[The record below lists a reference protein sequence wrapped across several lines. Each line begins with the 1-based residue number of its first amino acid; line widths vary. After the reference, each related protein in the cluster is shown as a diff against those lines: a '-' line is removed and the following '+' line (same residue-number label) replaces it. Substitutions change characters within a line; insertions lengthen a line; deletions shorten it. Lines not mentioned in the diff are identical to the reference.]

1 MTPIYYDG
9 TTGLQ
14 GNGLGALR
22 DAIYC
27 TVTEERNGS
36 YELEM
41 QYPIT
46 AQHYNSLALRG
57 LIKAR
62 PNPYSEPQYFRIY
75 KISRPINGLVTINA
89 QHINYDLSGVP
100 VEPFAAGTAAAA
112 MAGLKEHAA
121 AQCSFNFWTDKE
133 TSANFSITK
142 PASLRSMLGGV
153 DGSILDVYGGEYEWD
168 NYTVKLYDHRG
179 SDRGVTIR
187 YGKNLTDLK
196 QEENCSNVYTGVYP
210 YWVDDDGN
218 LAQISGDPIVMVPG
232 TYDFV
237 HILVLDLSQDYE
249 NAPTDEQMKQEAQRY
264 IKAND
269 VGVPKVSLTV
279 SFAQLEQTE
288 EYKGKALLE
297 RVSLCDTVHV
307 SFERLGVNATSRVI
321 KTVYNVLLDRYDSVE
336 LGSAKSNLAT
346 TVATLS
352 KETKTELDKTK
363 STLQAAIDKATQ
375 LITGNLGGYVVLHS
389 STGNDAPDEIL
400 VMDKPDINT
409 ATKVWRW
416 NLSGWGYSG
425 TGYAG
430 PYRLAATMDGEIN
443 ADFITTGSLTANI
456 IKTGLLQDH
465 AGKSSI
471 NLDTGE
477 INLECKTLRIQGKTT
492 EEIAEGKANE
502 AGAAA
507 KEAASAELNAYKEAV
522 TKDLGNMQ
530 AQIDGQIET
539 WFYEAEP
546 ATTTP
551 PASEWTTEEL
561 KENHAGDLYYSGKGY
576 AYRWTYTDNAW
587 GWLQIKDTDITSA
600 LQNAKKAQET
610 ANSKR
615 RTFLSQ
621 PVPPYDIGDLWANGT
636 DLLAC
641 VNSRGEG
648 ASYDANDWALKTQYT
663 TKKEAQLIVDAS
675 IEKIELGIT
684 EKVEAENL
692 FDGGRWIASSGS
704 ATGATG
710 SVSIDGDMV
719 TIVAPSSSEQ
729 AKYSG
734 ASWNVPSEKL
744 KAAQGA
750 TMEISFEYRVNAEIS
765 TNTEHA
771 SHILMWANYASG
783 NVSTIVVR
791 LATSSYAEPV
801 GGWKKA
807 SATYQ
812 FKAEIPTGIYAFA
825 YLYGGTGS
833 VSVRSLTLKQTSSKT
848 SVISLTKSGTVI
860 SASEL
865 NLNEYAKTAE
875 VNVAIDSI
883 KLGITQENT
892 YADVD
897 LGSTTWT
904 GTTTGASA
912 ADGVLTLNHIK
923 RGLVYGV
930 FALPKSA
937 RNTIT
942 AHKIKISLDYRVTSE
957 LDARSYVTL
966 YVTYADGTGIQKIIA
981 TICNSTT
988 SVPVS
993 DWKTVSYEI
1002 ELESKDLSKV
1012 EITPMISSGTT
1023 GTKGSYEVKN
1033 VAIQY
1038 VYSYANKFELTK
1050 DGTVISS
1057 SKTASTKAGDFV
1069 TSAELNVKT
1078 DEITATVVK
1087 DGEVRSKFALDSS
1100 NCTITSGII
1109 TFNSNSL
1116 VVNSDNFKLTRN
1128 GTVTATGSFT
1138 SKTDLNSVILG
1149 NGQVSIERKLG
1160 DGSWRRA
1167 ATLIGY
1173 GSNDAQAQLQMY
1185 ANNSLQVLMQSS
1197 FTGSELYM
1205 YHANNVVH
1213 TEMKSVNGAGSI
1225 WLRYSDGRSLFH
1237 VYNDPN
1243 TGRSHVVFDGELE
1256 CKSIKRDGKYI

>member
-1 MTPIYYDG
+1 MIPIYYDG

-46 AQHYNSLALRG
+46 GQHYDSLAMRG
-57 LIKAR
+57 LVKAK
-62 PNPYSEPQYFRIY
+62 PNPYSEAQYFRIY

-89 QHINYDLSGVP
+89 QHISYDLSGVP
-100 VEPFAAGTAAAA
+100 VEPFTAGTAAAA

-121 AQCSFNFWTDKE
+121 VQCSFDFWTDKE
-133 TSANFSITK
+133 ASANFSITK

-196 QEENCSNVYTGVYP
+196 QEENCANVYTGVYP

-218 LAQISGDPIVMVPG
+218 LAQISGDPIVMAPG

-237 HILVLDLSQDYE
+237 RILVLDLSQDYE

-375 LITGNLGGYVVLHS
+375 LITGNLGGYVILHS
-389 STGNDAPDEIL
+389 STGGDAPDEIL
-400 VMDKPDINT
+400 VMDQPDINT

-507 KEAASAELNAYKEAV
+507 KEAASADLNAYKEAV

-551 PASEWTTEEL
+551 PASDWTTEEL

-576 AYRWTYTDNAW
+576 AYRWTYSDDAW
-587 GWLQIKDTDITSA
+587 DWLQIKDTDITSA

-641 VNSRGEG
+641 VKSRGEG
-648 ASYDANDWALKTQYT
+648 ASYDGNDWALKTQYT

-675 IEKIELGIT
+675 IEKIELGIS
-684 EKVEAENL
+684 EKIETENL
-692 FDGGRWIASSGS
+692 FDGGNWNASSTGTTGS
-704 ATGATG
+704 AT
-710 SVSIDGDMV
+710 IDGNTV
-719 TIVAPSSSEQ
+719 TIVAPSSDESD
-729 AKYSG
+729 KRSG
-734 ASWNVPSEKL
+734 AYWNVPDEKL
-744 KAAQGA
+744 ENAQG
-750 TMEISFEYRVNAEIS
+750 TVMQFSVEYKVNSEIPINAA
-765 TNTEHA
+765 HA
-771 SHILMWANYASG
+771 SYILMWANYSSG
-783 NVSTIVVR
+783 NVSTIVVY
-791 LATSSYAEPV
+791 LATQSKAEPV
-801 GGWKKA
+801 GDWKTA
-807 SATYQ
+807 SVTYQ
-812 FKAEIPTGIYAFA
+812 FKDEVPTRIYAYA
-825 YLYGGTGS
+825 YLYGGSGS
-833 VSVRSLTLKQTSSKT
+833 VSIRNLSLNQASSK
-848 SVISLTKSGTVI
+848 SSIISIKQDGAVISS
-860 SASEL
+860 SEL
-865 NLNEYAKTAE
+865 NLDRFATNTELK
-875 VNVAIDSI
+875 VGLD
-883 KLGITQENT
+883 GI
-892 YADVD
+892 
-897 LGSTTWT
+897 S
-904 GTTTGASA
+904 
-912 ADGVLTLNHIK
+912 
-923 RGLVYGV
+923 
-930 FALPKSA
+930 
-937 RNTIT
+937 
-942 AHKIKISLDYRVTSE
+942 
-957 LDARSYVTL
+957 
-966 YVTYADGTGIQKIIA
+966 
-981 TICNSTT
+981 
-988 SVPVS
+988 
-993 DWKTVSYEI
+993 
-1002 ELESKDLSKV
+1002 
-1012 EITPMISSGTT
+1012 
-1023 GTKGSYEVKN
+1023 
-1033 VAIQY
+1033 
-1038 VYSYANKFELTK
+1038 
-1050 DGTVISS
+1050 
-1057 SKTASTKAGDFV
+1057 
-1069 TSAELNVKT
+1069 
-1078 DEITATVVK
+1078 ATVVK
-1087 DGEVRSKFALDSS
+1087 NGEIRSKFALDSS
-1100 NCTITSGII
+1100 DCTIQSGTIS
-1109 TFNSNSL
+1109 FKSNTL
-1116 VVNSDNFKLTRN
+1116 VVDSTNFKLTPSGAVTVTGTVYSNNGVTGSGRNEVQISSGSISLYRTASDGVNRRAVLIYGTGQDYGSLNIYGSGVEQIALYSGYSGATFQLKDGVGNIVANLYVDGYGAGNFVLRKGGSDIFKVVMQSNGRPLVSFDGDLECKTVKRN
-1128 GTVTATGSFT
+1128 GTY
-1138 SKTDLNSVILG
+1138 L
-1149 NGQVSIERKLG
+1149 
-1160 DGSWRRA
+1160 
-1167 ATLIGY
+1167 
-1173 GSNDAQAQLQMY
+1173 
-1185 ANNSLQVLMQSS
+1185 
-1197 FTGSELYM
+1197 
-1205 YHANNVVH
+1205 
-1213 TEMKSVNGAGSI
+1213 
-1225 WLRYSDGRSLFH
+1225 
-1237 VYNDPN
+1237 
-1243 TGRSHVVFDGELE
+1243 
-1256 CKSIKRDGKYI
+1256 